1 MTSQALP
8 VFLRGDRNYIQGTQ
22 IVARLAERVASEGS
36 RLTQATFS
44 RITANTV
51 CWLPPGLGETD
62 QLIGQVHFV
71 KDGQE
76 QAYRLL
82 DSGEAAPRM
91 DKAMDVQLTLVKAP
105 APLAGQYRFETPGD
119 LESLLNVMVQ
129 AVKALHERLDP
140 GVHDVWFTGMR
151 QFALPVQGWSGP
163 FSGVIDIRHRRLVR
177 RGPQYQ
183 SLVEVIVSGHD
194 GQARQQG
201 VFNFAFKSEQTIH
214 VD

>member
-1 MTSQALP
+1 MPGQTLP
-8 VFLRGDRNYIQGTQ
+8 VFLRGDRSYVQGTQ
-22 IVARLAERVASEGS
+22 IIARLAEQVAPEGS

-44 RITANTV
+44 QITANTV
-51 CWLPPGLGETD
+51 SWLPPGSGD
-62 QLIGQVHFV
+62 ADHLIGQVHFV
-71 KDGQE
+71 KDEQE
-76 QAYRLL
+76 HVYRLR
-82 DSGEAAPRM
+82 DSGEAAPRL
-91 DKAMDVQLTLVKAP
+91 DAPMDVQLTLVKAP

-119 LESLLNVMVQ
+119 LEALLNVMVQ

-151 QFALPVQGWSGP
+151 QFALPVQGQSGP

-183 SLVEVIVSGHD
+183 SLVEVVVSETG
-194 GQARQQG
+194 GQARHQG